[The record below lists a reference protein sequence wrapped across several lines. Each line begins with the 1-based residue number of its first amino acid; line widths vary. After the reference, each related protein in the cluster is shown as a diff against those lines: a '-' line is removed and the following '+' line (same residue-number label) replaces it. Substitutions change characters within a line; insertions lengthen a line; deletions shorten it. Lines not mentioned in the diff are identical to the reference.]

1 MRKKLRQ
8 MTAISVELCERD
20 AAWERARRLCTGSD
34 DDFTT

>member
-20 AAWERARRLCTGSD
+20 AAWERATMAEIVALYW
-34 DDFTT
+34 F